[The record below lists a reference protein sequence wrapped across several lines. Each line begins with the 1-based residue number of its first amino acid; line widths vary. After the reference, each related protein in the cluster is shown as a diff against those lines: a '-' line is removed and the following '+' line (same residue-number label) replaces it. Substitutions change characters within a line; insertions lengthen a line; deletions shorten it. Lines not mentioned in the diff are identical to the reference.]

1 MFHGSI
7 PALVTPFQDGKPD
20 LKAYAEFVEW
30 QIASGSHGLVPCG
43 TTGEAA
49 TLEPEEHRDVVREC
63 VVQSAGRVPVIAGAG
78 SNATHRAVALCEMMK
93 AEKVDAVLVA
103 APWYNKPCQEGIYAH
118 FAKISQVGVPI
129 VVYNVPGR
137 TVVDISVETIG
148 RIAKLPNVV
157 GLKDATGK
165 IFRVPQQHEA
175 CGDDFVQLSGDDPS
189 AVEFFEAG
197 GNGCISVTANVL
209 PRECAA
215 VQDAMR
221 AGDFD
226 KARMLDMP
234 LQAAHKAMFADAS
247 PAPAKYVLAKA
258 GFMAEELRLPM
269 VPCSEAARETVDAAL
284 AGFQIGK

>member
-1 MFHGSI
+1 MFFGSI
-7 PALVTPFQDGKPD
+7 PALVTPFKDGQPD
-20 LKAYAEFVEW
+20 LQAFADFVEW
-30 QIASGSHGLVPCG
+30 QITSGSHGLVPCG

-49 TLEPEEHRDVVREC
+49 TMEPDEHRAVVRAC
-63 VVQSAGRVPVIAGAG
+63 VLQANGRVPVIAGAG
-78 SNATHRAVALCEMMK
+78 SNATHRAVALCEMMQN
-93 AEKVDAVLVA
+93 ENVDAVLVS
-103 APWYNKPCQEGIYAH
+103 APWYNKPSQEGIYAH
-118 FAKISQVGVPI
+118 FAKISEVGIPI
-129 VVYNVPGR
+129 IVYNVPGR
-137 TVVDISVETIG
+137 TVVDISVATLG

-175 CGDDFVQLSGDDPS
+175 CGDNFIQLSGDDPS
-189 AVEFFEAG
+189 AVDFYEAG
-197 GNGCISVTANVL
+197 GKGCISVTANVL

-221 AGDFD
+221 NGEFAQ
-226 KARMLDMP
+226 ARKLDAP
-234 LQAAHKAMFADAS
+234 LQAVHKAMFADAS

-284 AGFQIGK
+284 AGFEIGK